1 MATLYTQP
9 TQDWPVLGLQG
20 QLLGNIVRCT
30 LDTATGEIVHL
41 ELRTAWQ
48 TIGLDWPSLQ
58 FDENKQL
65 FRLNKPANVNRP
77 QGQASDTVSGC
88 KPCES

>member
-1 MATLYTQP
+1 MATLYAQP

-30 LDTATGEIVHL
+30 VDTATGEVVHL

-58 FDENKQL
+58 FDEAQQL
-65 FRLNKPANVNRP
+65 FRLNKPAIISRRHSHS
-77 QGQASDTVSGC
+77 SDAAPGC
-88 KPCES
+88 RSCES